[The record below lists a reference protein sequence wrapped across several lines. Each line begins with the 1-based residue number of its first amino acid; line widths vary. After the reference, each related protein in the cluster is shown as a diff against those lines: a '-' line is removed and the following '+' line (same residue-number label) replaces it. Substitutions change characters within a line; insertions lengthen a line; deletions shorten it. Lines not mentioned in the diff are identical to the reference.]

1 MIDALLAAVAPSRAA
16 ALASS
21 LRAHY
26 ASDGAILAADPL
38 ALRGL
43 GLRPREVSAIRAA
56 HELSVAVA
64 LETLRD
70 KPLLTSWDKVVAFLR
85 TLAGHNTTESV
96 IVIYTD
102 AAHRLL
108 TYETVAAGTVN
119 HAPLYVREVAKRALL
134 RDAAAIILAHNHP
147 SGDVTPSRADI
158 DMTREVDRALKP
170 LDVRLLDHII
180 ISPSSHA
187 SLRACGHF

>member
-1 MIDALLAAVAPSRAA
+1 MIDALLAAVSPSRAA

-43 GLRPREVSAIRAA
+43 GLRPREVAAIRAA
-56 HELSVAVA
+56 HELSIAVA

-70 KPLLTSWDKVVAFLR
+70 KPLLSSWDKVVAFLR
-85 TLAGHNTTESV
+85 ALAGHATTESLV
-96 IVIYTD
+96 VIYTD
-102 AAHRLL
+102 NGHRLICHEVMA
-108 TYETVAAGTVN
+108 TGTVN
-119 HAPLYVREVAKRALL
+119 HAPIYPREVAKRALL

-180 ISPSSHA
+180 VSPSSHA
-187 SLRACGHF
+187 SLRAHGHI